1 MKKQTTTTP
10 APPAQANAAPTRQ
23 SAVPARNRPDRGDI
37 ARVVRAVLKT
47 LIALAAAANLIA
59 LFVFHYETP
68 AFLRRTDAAAAP
80 AAAADIPA
88 GTPTPTPA
96 QAYLSVPVTALSYSG
111 EEDLDAF
118 VLQGVYLIGTDGQ
131 PVSGAAITYALTDGD
146 GRLRKTVTYSVTT
159 DDGVTLTADRPM
171 TIADRY
177 TGPTITLLGDLPGVE
192 PENAAEYA
200 AILTADGVVR
210 ADDGFGGDA
219 SDRLQSSVDDLD
231 GASGTVHLTLTL
243 ENVLHDSA
251 VLELEADVLDY
262 SGVVVALTD
271 YAVTIPRDSDFDPL
285 DYVAYAH
292 DRDGDDVSW
301 YLHTEGSVDTSEPGD
316 YTVRIWATDAFDT
329 RSPVRTLRV
338 TVAADGAAVET
349 DEPADETES
358 EPESEPAD
366 ETESEPADEADGAE
380 SEPATDAESEPAS
393 AAGNTPAETAGGG
406 FFRGTAVAAPVTD
419 IIILNGVTAFDSAT
433 DADGGDD

>member
-171 TIADRY
+171 NITARY
-177 TGPTITLLGDLPGVE
+177 TGPTITLLGVLPGVE

-231 GASGTVHLTLTL
+231 GASGTVRLTLTL

-292 DRDGDDVSW
+292 DSDGDDVSW
-301 YLHTEGSVDTSEPGD
+301 YLHTEGGVDTSEPGD
-316 YTVRIWATDAFDT
+316 YTVTIWATDAFGT

-338 TVAADGAAVET
+338 TVSADDAAVET
-349 DEPADETES
+349 DEPADE
-358 EPESEPAD
+358 PESEPAD
-366 ETESEPADEADGAE
+366 EPESEPADEADGAE

-393 AAGNTPAETAGGG
+393 AAGNTPAEAAGGG
-406 FFRGTAVAAPVTD
+406 FFRGTAAAAPVTD